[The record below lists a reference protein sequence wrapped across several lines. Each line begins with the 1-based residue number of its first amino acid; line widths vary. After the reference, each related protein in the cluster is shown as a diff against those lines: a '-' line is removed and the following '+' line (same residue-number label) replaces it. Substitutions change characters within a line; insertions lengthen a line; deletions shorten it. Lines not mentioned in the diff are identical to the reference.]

1 VIDNV
6 VGGINVELNKRK
18 ILNDKEIEKIKINK
32 REKKCMN
39 IIIGII
45 EGLDWENNKKSKI
58 KERVKYFED
67 EKNLEME
74 KMGIIYSRLV
84 EKVGR
89 KKMKDMNMMDRE
101 KMYFGKDKMKKDK
114 VNLLKKL
121 IIKLNDV
128 KKINRLVEI
137 FKKLEK
143 ILNLTKVDEN
153 ELVKKMCKK

>member
-1 VIDNV
+1 
-6 VGGINVELNKRK
+6 
-18 ILNDKEIEKIKINK
+18 
-32 REKKCMN
+32 MN

-143 ILNLTKVDEN
+143 ILKLRKVDEN